1 MNPYFKA
8 FPQQNFQ
15 TQMVSIS
22 EFLENNSKKELELSQ
37 NSSGEQ
43 TEELLLNLFY
53 KFSKTF
59 SSKPG
64 KDTTTI
70 ENYRLI
76 SLLNK
81 NTPPQN
87 ISK

>member
-8 FPQQNFQ
+8 FPQQNSQ
-15 TQMVSIS
+15 TQMVSNS

-59 SSKPG
+59 TSKPG
-64 KDTTTI
+64 KDTHNRKLQVNLSFEQKHSAT
-70 ENYRLI
+70 
-76 SLLNK
+76 K
-81 NTPPQN
+81 H
-87 ISK
+87 